1 MVMFLYQKVKG
12 KETSNLECVPMQS
25 ILSFVFST
33 TYFVLVFTQRNRAH
47 IFIKVM

>member
-12 KETSNLECVPMQS
+12 KETSNLECVHMQS

-33 TYFVLVFTQRNRAH
+33 NLFCPRVYTKEQGPH
-47 IFIKVM
+47 IY